1 MPISTIDTNNIDSG
15 IMSSKENNNT
25 DSNVTGLAPSISK
38 EDAQYLDNKTLR
50 KLESSKTPENT
61 EDFVIKK
68 GETIS
73 EVRFY
78 PDRPTQRLH
87 KDRFIIKEPSRY
99 YDPCAE
105 SSKMAVRCMENH
117 DEDYKDVCAEYFQA
131 YRECKKEWMEQR
143 KRDNRNGGIW

>member
-1 MPISTIDTNNIDSG
+1 
-15 IMSSKENNNT
+15 MSLDKQEKT
-25 DSNVTGLAPSISK
+25 PAAIAPTISK
-38 EDAQYLDNKTLR
+38 EELEYLNNKKLR
-50 KLESSKTPENT
+50 EIESKNPEITN
-61 EDFVIKK
+61 EFVKK
-68 GETIS
+68 EKDMVS

-105 SSKMAVRCMENH
+105 SSKMAIRCMENH
-117 DEDYKDVCAEYFQA
+117 DEDYKDVCAEYFKA

-143 KRDNRNGGIW
+143 KRDTRNGGIW

>member
-1 MPISTIDTNNIDSG
+1 
-15 IMSSKENNNT
+15 MSSK
-25 DSNVTGLAPSISK
+25 DSESSSDSTTRPAGLAPSISK
-38 EDAQYLDNKTLR
+38 EDMHYLDNKTIR
-50 KLESSKTPENT
+50 KLESTTSDSSKE
-61 EDFVIKK
+61 FVKK
-68 GETIS
+68 EGEAIS

-78 PDRPTQRLH
+78 PDRPTKRLH

-105 SSKMAVRCMENH
+105 SSRMAIRCMENNE
-117 DEDYKDVCAEYFQA
+117 EDYRDICAEYFQA

>member
-1 MPISTIDTNNIDSG
+1 
-15 IMSSKENNNT
+15 MSSDRENTSAVNNA
-25 DSNVTGLAPSISK
+25 TGLAPSISEEEK
-38 EDAQYLDNKTLR
+38 AYLDNRTLR
-50 KLESSKTPENT
+50 KLESTSPEVT
-61 EDFVIKK
+61 KEFVKK
-68 GETIS
+68 KEGTIS

-117 DEDYKDVCAEYFQA
+117 DEDYKEVCAEYFRA

>member
-1 MPISTIDTNNIDSG
+1 MTSERQSTSATADPAAG
-15 IMSSKENNNT
+15 
-25 DSNVTGLAPSISK
+25 VAPSISK
-38 EDAQYLDNKTLR
+38 EDMEYLNNKTLR
-50 KLESSKTPENT
+50 SLESKTPEET
-61 EDFVIKK
+61 KEFIKK
-68 GETIS
+68 KEGAVS

-117 DEDYKDVCAEYFQA
+117 DEDYKEVCAEYFRA